1 LYSLNLCLSL
11 IFIPAASNLLNISLN
26 SDKQKIFRMIQLPLS
41 KLSNVGTTIFSQMTQ
56 LANEN
61 EAINLSQGFPD
72 FMPDEELLNHVDH
85 FIKKGFN
92 QYAPLGGMISLKE
105 EIARKI
111 ESSHQAV
118 YHTDSEITV
127 TAGGTQ
133 AIFTAI
139 AAFVKKDDE
148 VIIFEPAYDCYEPTV
163 ELFGGIVRRFE
174 MKAPDYEIDWKAV
187 KNLVTGNTKM
197 IILNN
202 PNNPSGRIL
211 KEEDIQEL
219 IQLVKGTSILI
230 LSDEVYE
237 NIVFDGKK
245 HLSICKYP
253 ELKERSLL
261 VASFGKL
268 FHVTGWKVGYCAAP
282 KNLTD
287 EFRKVHQFNV
297 FCVNTPI
304 QLALAEYMKNDSHY
318 THLNQFFQEKRDF
331 LRNGLSGTSFELMD
345 CEGTYF
351 QAVKYDKISD
361 KNDFD
366 FATELTVGH
375 KVASVPFSSFY
386 KNKLNENV
394 IRLCFAKKQETLER
408 AIENLSKI

>member
-1 LYSLNLCLSL
+1 
-11 IFIPAASNLLNISLN
+11 
-26 SDKQKIFRMIQLPLS
+26 MIQLPLS

-61 EAINLSQGFPD
+61 QAINLSQGFPD
-72 FMPDEELLNHVDH
+72 FMPDPELLNYVDN

-92 QYAPLGGMISLKE
+92 QYAPMGGMIGLKE

-111 ESSHQAV
+111 ENSHQAI
-118 YHTDSEITV
+118 YHPDSEITV

-139 AAFVKKDDE
+139 ATFIKRDDE

-163 ELFGGIVRRFE
+163 ELFGGVIRRFE
-174 MKAPDYEIDWKAV
+174 MKAPDYAIDWNAV
-187 KNLVTGNTKM
+187 KGMVNEKTKM

-211 KEEDIQEL
+211 KESDIQEL
-219 IQLVKGTSILI
+219 IHIVKDTPILI

-237 NIVFDGKK
+237 NIVFDGKQ

-253 ELKERSLL
+253 ELRQRSLL
-261 VASFGKL
+261 IASFGKL

-282 KNLTD
+282 KILTD
-287 EFRKVHQFNV
+287 ELRKVHQFNV
-297 FCVNTPI
+297 FSVNTPI
-304 QLALAEYMKNDSHY
+304 QLALAEYMKDDEHY
-318 THLNQFFQEKRDF
+318 NNLNEFFQKKRDF
-331 LRNGLSGTSFELMD
+331 LRQGLSTTSFELLD

-351 QAVKYDKISD
+351 QALKYDKISD

-366 FATELTVGH
+366 FASELTVTH

-386 KNKLNENV
+386 KNKVNENV
-394 IRLCFAKKQETLER
+394 IRLCFAKKEETLER

>member
-1 LYSLNLCLSL
+1 
-11 IFIPAASNLLNISLN
+11 
-26 SDKQKIFRMIQLPLS
+26 MIQLPLS

-72 FMPDEELLNHVDH
+72 FMPDPELLNYVDH

-92 QYAPLGGMISLKE
+92 QYAPMGGMIGLKE
-105 EIARKI
+105 EIAKKI
-111 ESSHQAV
+111 ENAHQAV
-118 YHTDSEITV
+118 YHPDLEITV

-139 AAFVKKDDE
+139 ASFIKKDDE

-163 ELFGGIVRRFE
+163 ELFGGIVKRFE
-174 MKAPDYEIDWKAV
+174 MKAPDYEIDWDTV
-187 KNLVTGNTKM
+187 KNLVTEKTRM
-197 IILNN
+197 IIINN
-202 PNNPSGRIL
+202 PNNPAGKIL
-211 KEEDIQEL
+211 KEYDIQQL
-219 IQLVKGTSILI
+219 ISIVKDTSILI

-237 NIVFDGKK
+237 NIIFDGKP

-268 FHVTGWKVGYCAAP
+268 FHVTGWKTGYCAAP
-282 KNLTD
+282 ENLMN

-297 FCVNTPI
+297 FSVNTPM
-304 QLALAEYMKNDSHY
+304 QLALAEYMKNPDHY
-318 THLNQFFQEKRDF
+318 KGLSTFFQEKRDF
-331 LRNGLSGTSFELMD
+331 LRQGLSNTSFELLD

-351 QAVKYDKISD
+351 QALKYDAISD
-361 KNDFD
+361 KRDID
-366 FATELTVGH
+366 FARELTITH

-386 KNKLNENV
+386 QNKRDENV
-394 IRLCFAKKQETLER
+394 IRLCFAKKQETLEK
-408 AIENLSKI
+408 AIDNLCKI

>member
-1 LYSLNLCLSL
+1 
-11 IFIPAASNLLNISLN
+11 
-26 SDKQKIFRMIQLPLS
+26 MIQLPFS

-56 LANEN
+56 LANDN
-61 EAINLSQGFPD
+61 KAINLSQGFPD
-72 FMPDEELLNHVDH
+72 FMPDSKLLDYVDH

-111 ESSHQAV
+111 ENSHQAA
-118 YHTDSEITV
+118 YHPDSEITI

-139 AAFVKKDDE
+139 AALIKKDDE

-174 MKAPDYEIDWKAV
+174 MRAPDYEIDWNAV
-187 KNLVTGNTKM
+187 KGLVSEKTKM

-202 PNNPSGRIL
+202 PNNPSGKIL
-211 KEEDIQEL
+211 KEKDIQEL
-219 IQLVKGTSILI
+219 IGIVKDTSILI

-237 NIVFDGKK
+237 NIVFDGKR
-245 HLSICKYP
+245 HISVCQYP
-253 ELKERSLL
+253 ELRERSFLI
-261 VASFGKL
+261 ASFGKL
-268 FHVTGWKVGYCAAP
+268 FHVTGWKIGYCAAP

-304 QLALAEYMKNDSHY
+304 QLALAEYMKEDEHY
-318 THLNQFFQEKRDF
+318 NQLNIFFQEKRDF
-331 LRNGLSGTSFELMD
+331 LRKGLANTSFELLD

-351 QAVKYDKISD
+351 QGVKYDKISD

-366 FATELTVGH
+366 FAQELTINH

-386 KNKLNENV
+386 KNKLSEHV
-394 IRLCFAKKQETLER
+394 IRLCFAKKQETLEQ
-408 AIENLSKI
+408 ALEYLAKV

>member
-1 LYSLNLCLSL
+1 
-11 IFIPAASNLLNISLN
+11 
-26 SDKQKIFRMIQLPLS
+26 MIQLPLS

-72 FMPDEELLNHVDH
+72 FMPDPELLNYVDH

-92 QYAPLGGMISLKE
+92 QYAPMGGMIGLKE
-105 EIARKI
+105 EIAKKI
-111 ESSHQAV
+111 ESAHQAV
-118 YHTDSEITV
+118 YHPDLEITV

-139 AAFVKKDDE
+139 ASFIKKDDE

-163 ELFGGIVRRFE
+163 ELFGGIVKRFE
-174 MKAPDYEIDWKAV
+174 MKAPDYEIDWDTV
-187 KNLVTGNTKM
+187 KNLVTEKTRM
-197 IILNN
+197 IIINN
-202 PNNPSGRIL
+202 PNNPAGKIL
-211 KEEDIQEL
+211 KEYDIQQL
-219 IQLVKGTSILI
+219 ISIVKDTSILI

-237 NIVFDGKK
+237 NIIFDGKP

-268 FHVTGWKVGYCAAP
+268 FHVTGWKIGYCAAP
-282 KNLTD
+282 ENLMN

-297 FCVNTPI
+297 FSVNTPM
-304 QLALAEYMKNDSHY
+304 QLALAEYMKNPHHY
-318 THLNQFFQEKRDF
+318 KGLSAFFQEKRDF
-331 LRNGLSGTSFELMD
+331 LRQGLSNTSFELLD

-351 QAVKYDKISD
+351 QALQYNKISD
-361 KNDFD
+361 KRDID
-366 FATELTVGH
+366 FARELTITH

-386 KNKLNENV
+386 QNKRDENV
-394 IRLCFAKKQETLER
+394 IRLCFAKKQETLEK
-408 AIENLSKI
+408 AIDNLCKI

>member
-1 LYSLNLCLSL
+1 
-11 IFIPAASNLLNISLN
+11 
-26 SDKQKIFRMIQLPLS
+26 MIQLPLS
-41 KLSNVGTTIFSQMTQ
+41 KLSNIGTTIFSQMTQ

-72 FMPDEELLNHVDH
+72 FMPDAELLNYVDH

-92 QYAPLGGMISLKE
+92 QYAPMGGMIGLKE

-111 ESSHQAV
+111 ENAHQAV
-118 YHTDSEITV
+118 YHPDTEITV
-127 TAGGTQ
+127 TSGGTQ

-139 AAFVKKDDE
+139 ATFVKKEDE

-163 ELFGGIVRRFE
+163 ELFGGVVKRFE
-174 MKAPDYEIDWKAV
+174 MKAPDYEIDWNAV
-187 KNLVTGNTKM
+187 RNLVSAQTKM

-211 KEEDIQEL
+211 KEKDIREL
-219 IQLVKGTSILI
+219 INIVQGTSILI

-237 NIVFDGKK
+237 NIVFDGKQ

-287 EFRKVHQFNV
+287 EFRKIHQFNV
-297 FCVNTPI
+297 FSVNTPI
-304 QLALAEYMKNDSHY
+304 QMALAEYMKNDEHY
-318 THLNQFFQEKRDF
+318 NQLNQFFQEKRDF
-331 LRNGLSGTSFELMD
+331 LRQGLTTTSFELLD

-351 QAVKYDKISD
+351 QALKYDKISD

-366 FATELTVGH
+366 FASELTITH

-386 KNKLNENV
+386 KNKRNDHV
-394 IRLCFAKKQETLER
+394 IRLCFAKKQETLEK
-408 AIENLSKI
+408 ALENLAKL

>member
-1 LYSLNLCLSL
+1 
-11 IFIPAASNLLNISLN
+11 
-26 SDKQKIFRMIQLPLS
+26 
-41 KLSNVGTTIFSQMTQ
+41 MTQ

-72 FMPDEELLNHVDH
+72 FMPDSELLDHVDY

-92 QYAPLGGMISLKE
+92 QYAPMGGMIGLKE

-111 ESSHQAV
+111 ENPHQSV
-118 YHTDSEITV
+118 YHPDSEITV

-139 AAFVKKDDE
+139 ATFVKKEDE

-163 ELFGGIVRRFE
+163 ELFGGIVKRFE
-174 MKAPDYEIDWKAV
+174 MKAPDYEIDWNVV
-187 KNLVTGNTKM
+187 KNLVSEKTKM

-202 PNNPSGRIL
+202 PNNPSGKIL
-211 KEEDIQEL
+211 KENDIQEL
-219 IQLVKGTSILI
+219 IKIVEGTSILI

-237 NIVFDGKK
+237 NIVFDGKQ

-253 ELKERSLL
+253 ELKNRSLL

-282 KNLTD
+282 KYLTD

-297 FCVNTPI
+297 FSVNTPM
-304 QLALAEYMKNDSHY
+304 QLALAEYMKNPDHY
-318 THLNQFFQEKRDF
+318 NQLNQFFQEKRDF
-331 LRNGLSGTSFELMD
+331 LRQGLANTSFELLN

-351 QAVKYDKISD
+351 QALKYDKISD
-361 KNDFD
+361 KNDLD
-366 FATELTVGH
+366 FAHELTINH

-408 AIENLSKI
+408 ALENLSKL

>member
-1 LYSLNLCLSL
+1 
-11 IFIPAASNLLNISLN
+11 
-26 SDKQKIFRMIQLPLS
+26 MIQLPLS

-56 LANEN
+56 LSNEN

-72 FMPDEELLNHVDH
+72 FMPDSELLDYVDL

-92 QYAPLGGMISLKE
+92 QYAPMGGMINLKE
-105 EIARKI
+105 QIAQKI
-111 ESSHQAV
+111 ENTHQFN
-118 YHTDSEITV
+118 YHPDSEITI

-133 AIFTAI
+133 AIFTTI
-139 AAFVKKDDE
+139 ATFIKKDDE

-163 ELFGGIVRRFE
+163 ELFGGIVKRFE
-174 MKAPDYEIDWKAV
+174 MTAPDYEINWKTV
-187 KNLVTGNTKM
+187 KELVNDNTKM

-202 PNNPSGRIL
+202 PNNPSGKIL
-211 KEEDIQEL
+211 KDKDIQEL
-219 IQLVKGTSILI
+219 ISIVKGTSILI

-237 NIVFDGKK
+237 NIVYDNKQ
-245 HLSICKYP
+245 HLSICRYP
-253 ELKERSLL
+253 ELAKRSLL

-297 FCVNTPI
+297 FSVNTPI
-304 QLALAEYMKNDSHY
+304 QLALAEYMKNEHHY
-318 THLNQFFQEKRDF
+318 QQLNQFFQEKRDF
-331 LRNGLSGTSFELMD
+331 LREGLSSTSFELLD

-351 QAVKYDKISD
+351 QALKYNKISD
-361 KNDFD
+361 KNDLD
-366 FATELTVGH
+366 FARELTIQH

-386 KNKLNENV
+386 KNKRNEHV
-394 IRLCFAKKQETLER
+394 IRLCFAKKRETLER
-408 AIENLSKI
+408 AIENLSKF

>member
-1 LYSLNLCLSL
+1 
-11 IFIPAASNLLNISLN
+11 
-26 SDKQKIFRMIQLPLS
+26 MIQLPLS

-72 FMPDEELLNHVDH
+72 FMPDSELLDHVDH

-92 QYAPLGGMISLKE
+92 QYAPMGGMIGLKE
-105 EIARKI
+105 EIAGKI
-111 ESSHQAV
+111 ENSHQAV
-118 YHTDSEITV
+118 YHPDSEITV

-139 AAFVKKDDE
+139 ATFVKKEDE

-163 ELFGGIVRRFE
+163 ELFGGIVKRFE
-174 MKAPDYEIDWKAV
+174 MKAPDYDIDWNVV
-187 KNLVTGNTKM
+187 KSLVSEKTKM

-202 PNNPSGRIL
+202 PNNPSGKIL
-211 KEEDIQEL
+211 KEHDIQEL
-219 IQLVKGTSILI
+219 IKIVEGTSILI

-237 NIVFDGKK
+237 NIVFDGKQ

-253 ELKERSLL
+253 ELKNRSLL

-268 FHVTGWKVGYCAAP
+268 FHVTGWKIGYCAAP
-282 KNLTD
+282 KYLTD
-287 EFRKVHQFNV
+287 EFRKIHQFNV
-297 FCVNTPI
+297 FSVNTPM
-304 QLALAEYMKNDSHY
+304 QLALAEYMKNPDHY
-318 THLNQFFQEKRDF
+318 NQLNHFFQEKRDF
-331 LRNGLSGTSFELMD
+331 LRQGLANTSFELLD

-351 QAVKYDKISD
+351 QALKYDNISD
-361 KNDFD
+361 KNDLD
-366 FATELTVGH
+366 FAHELTINH

-408 AIENLSKI
+408 ALENLSKL

>member
-1 LYSLNLCLSL
+1 
-11 IFIPAASNLLNISLN
+11 
-26 SDKQKIFRMIQLPLS
+26 MIQLPLS
-41 KLSNVGTTIFSQMTQ
+41 KLSNIGTTIFSQMTQ

-72 FMPDEELLNHVDH
+72 FMPDAELLNYVDH

-92 QYAPLGGMISLKE
+92 QYAPMGGMIGLKE

-111 ESSHQAV
+111 ENSHQAV
-118 YHTDSEITV
+118 YHPDTEITV
-127 TAGGTQ
+127 TSGGTQ

-139 AAFVKKDDE
+139 ATFVKKEDE

-163 ELFGGIVRRFE
+163 ELFGGIIKRFE
-174 MKAPDYEIDWKAV
+174 MKAPDYEIDWTAV
-187 KNLVTGNTKM
+187 KNLVSDKTKM

-211 KEEDIQEL
+211 KEKDIQEL
-219 IQLVKGTSILI
+219 INIVKETSILI

-237 NIVFDGKK
+237 NIVFDGKQ

-287 EFRKVHQFNV
+287 EFRKIHQFNV
-297 FCVNTPI
+297 FSVNTPI
-304 QLALAEYMKNDSHY
+304 QMALAENMKNDEHY
-318 THLNQFFQEKRDF
+318 NQLNQFFQEKRDF
-331 LRNGLSGTSFELMD
+331 LRQGLATTSFELLD

-351 QAVKYDKISD
+351 QALKYDKISD

-366 FATELTVGH
+366 FASELTITH

-386 KNKLNENV
+386 KNKRNDHV
-394 IRLCFAKKQETLER
+394 IRLCFAKKQETLEK
-408 AIENLSKI
+408 ALENLAKL

>member
-1 LYSLNLCLSL
+1 
-11 IFIPAASNLLNISLN
+11 
-26 SDKQKIFRMIQLPLS
+26 MIQLPLS

-72 FMPDEELLNHVDH
+72 FMPDPELLNYVDH

-92 QYAPLGGMISLKE
+92 QYAPMGGMIGLKE
-105 EIARKI
+105 EIAKKI
-111 ESSHQAV
+111 ENAHQAV
-118 YHTDSEITV
+118 YHPDLEITV

-139 AAFVKKDDE
+139 SSFIKKDDE

-163 ELFGGIVRRFE
+163 ELFGGIVKRFE
-174 MKAPDYEIDWKAV
+174 MKAPDYEINWSDV
-187 KNLVTGNTKM
+187 KNLVTDKTRM
-197 IILNN
+197 IIINN
-202 PNNPSGRIL
+202 PNNPAGKIL

-219 IQLVKGTSILI
+219 ITIVKDTSILI

-237 NIVFDGKK
+237 NIVFDGKP
-245 HLSICKYP
+245 HLSICQYP

-282 KNLTD
+282 ENLTA

-297 FCVNTPI
+297 FSVNTPV
-304 QLALAEYMKNDSHY
+304 QLALAEYMKNPDHY
-318 THLNQFFQEKRDF
+318 NNLSAFFQEKRDF
-331 LRNGLSGTSFELMD
+331 LRQGLANTGFELLN

-351 QAVKYDKISD
+351 QALKYDKISD
-361 KNDFD
+361 QSDID
-366 FATELTVGH
+366 FARELTISH

-394 IRLCFAKKQETLER
+394 IRLCFAKKQETLEK

>member
-1 LYSLNLCLSL
+1 
-11 IFIPAASNLLNISLN
+11 
-26 SDKQKIFRMIQLPLS
+26 MIQLPLS
-41 KLSNVGTTIFSQMTQ
+41 KLSNIGTTIFSQMTQ

-72 FMPDEELLNHVDH
+72 FMPDPELLDHVDY

-92 QYAPLGGMISLKE
+92 QYAPMGGMITLKE

-111 ESSHQAV
+111 ENSHQAI
-118 YHTDSEITV
+118 YHPDSEITV

-133 AIFTAI
+133 AIFTAV
-139 AAFVKKDDE
+139 ATFVKKDDE

-163 ELFGGIVRRFE
+163 ELFGGIIKRFE
-174 MKAPDYEIDWKAV
+174 MKAPDYTIDWTAV
-187 KNLVTGNTKM
+187 KNLVTDKTKM

-202 PNNPSGRIL
+202 PNNPSGKIL
-211 KEEDIQEL
+211 TEHDIQEL
-219 IQLVKGTSILI
+219 ISIVKGTSIFI

-245 HLSICKYP
+245 HLSIAKYP

-268 FHVTGWKVGYCAAP
+268 FHVTGWKIGYCAAP
-282 KNLTD
+282 KVLTD
-287 EFRKVHQFNV
+287 EFRKIHQFNV
-297 FCVNTPI
+297 FSVNTPM
-304 QLALAEYMKNDSHY
+304 QLALAAYMKNEDHY
-318 THLNQFFQEKRDF
+318 NHLSQFFQEKRDF
-331 LRNGLSGTSFELMD
+331 LRKGLAGTSFELLD

-351 QAVKYDKISD
+351 QALKYDKISD

-366 FATELTVGH
+366 FASELTITH

-386 KNKLNENV
+386 KNKLNEHV

>member
-1 LYSLNLCLSL
+1 
-11 IFIPAASNLLNISLN
+11 
-26 SDKQKIFRMIQLPLS
+26 MIQLPLS

-72 FMPDEELLNHVDH
+72 FMPDSELLDLVDQ

-92 QYAPLGGMISLKE
+92 QYAPMGGMIGLKE

-111 ESSHQAV
+111 ENSHQAI
-118 YHTDSEITV
+118 YHPDSEITV

-139 AAFVKKDDE
+139 ATFVKKDDE

-163 ELFGGIVRRFE
+163 ELFGGIVKRFE
-174 MKAPDYEIDWKAV
+174 MKAPDEIDWNTV
-187 KNLVTGNTKM
+187 KNLVSDKTKM
-197 IILNN
+197 IIMNN
-202 PNNPSGRIL
+202 PNNPSGKIL
-211 KEEDIQEL
+211 KENDLQEL
-219 IQLVKGTSILI
+219 IKIVEGTSILI

-237 NIVFDGKK
+237 NIVFDGKQ
-245 HLSICKYP
+245 HLSISKYP
-253 ELKERSLL
+253 ELKNRSLL

-268 FHVTGWKVGYCAAP
+268 FHVTGWKIGYCAAP
-282 KNLTD
+282 KYLTD
-287 EFRKVHQFNV
+287 EFRKIHQFNV
-297 FCVNTPI
+297 FSVNTPI
-304 QLALAEYMKNDSHY
+304 QMALAEYMKNDEHY
-318 THLNQFFQEKRDF
+318 NHLNQFFQEKRDF
-331 LRNGLSGTSFELMD
+331 LRKGLANTSFELLD

-351 QAVKYDKISD
+351 QALKYDKISD

-366 FATELTVGH
+366 FASELTINH

-394 IRLCFAKKQETLER
+394 IRLCFAKKQETLEK
-408 AIENLSKI
+408 AIDNLSKL

>member
-1 LYSLNLCLSL
+1 
-11 IFIPAASNLLNISLN
+11 
-26 SDKQKIFRMIQLPLS
+26 MIHLPLS

-72 FMPDEELLNHVDH
+72 FMPDSELLDHVTH

-92 QYAPLGGMISLKE
+92 QYAPMGGMIALKE
-105 EIARKI
+105 EIAKKI
-111 ESSHQAV
+111 ENAHQAV
-118 YHTDSEITV
+118 YHPDQEITV

-139 AAFVKKDDE
+139 ASFIKRDDE

-163 ELFGGIVRRFE
+163 ELFGGIVKRFE
-174 MKAPDYEIDWKAV
+174 MKAPDYEINWNAV
-187 KNLVTGNTKM
+187 KNLVTDKTRM
-197 IILNN
+197 IIINN
-202 PNNPSGRIL
+202 PNNPAGKIL

-219 IQLVKGTSILI
+219 ITIVKDTSILI

-237 NIVFDGKK
+237 NIVFDRKP

-268 FHVTGWKVGYCAAP
+268 FHVTGWKIGYCAAP
-282 KNLTD
+282 ENLTA

-297 FCVNTPI
+297 FSVNTPM
-304 QLALAEYMKNDSHY
+304 QLALAEYMKNPDHY
-318 THLNQFFQEKRDF
+318 SGLSTFFQEKRDF
-331 LRNGLSGTSFELMD
+331 LRQGLANTGFELLD

-351 QAVKYDKISD
+351 QALKYNKISD
-361 KNDFD
+361 QSDID
-366 FATELTVGH
+366 FARELTISH

-394 IRLCFAKKQETLER
+394 IRLCFAKKQETLEK

>member
-1 LYSLNLCLSL
+1 
-11 IFIPAASNLLNISLN
+11 
-26 SDKQKIFRMIQLPLS
+26 MIQLPSS
-41 KLSNVGTTIFSQMTQ
+41 KLPTVGTTIFTQMSQ
-56 LANEN
+56 LANQHQ
-61 EAINLSQGFPD
+61 AINLSQGFPD
-72 FMPDEELLNHVDH
+72 FETDSKLLNLADD

-92 QYAPLGGMISLKE
+92 QYAPLGGIMGLKE

-111 ESSHQAV
+111 ENSHNAV
-118 YHTDSEITV
+118 YHPESEITI

-139 AAFVKKDDE
+139 ATFVQKDDE

-163 ELFGGIVRRFE
+163 ELFGGIVKRFQ
-174 MKAPDYEIDWKAV
+174 MKAPDYEIDWNV
-187 KNLVTGNTKM
+187 VRNLVSEKTKM

-202 PNNPSGRIL
+202 PNNPSGKIL
-211 KEEDIQEL
+211 KENDIQEL
-219 IQLVKGTSILI
+219 IKIVKDTNILI

-237 NIVFDGKK
+237 NIVFDGNQ

-268 FHVTGWKVGYCAAP
+268 FHITGWKIGYCAAP
-282 KNLTD
+282 KALTD

-297 FCVNTPI
+297 FCVNTPL
-304 QLALAEYMKNDSHY
+304 QMALAEYMKNDEHY
-318 THLNQFFQEKRDF
+318 NQLDKFFQEKRDF
-331 LRNGLSGTSFELMD
+331 LRQGLAQTSFELLD

-366 FATELTVGH
+366 FATELTINH
-375 KVASVPFSSFY
+375 KVASIPFSAFY
-386 KNKLNENV
+386 KDKLNENV
-394 IRLCFAKKQETLER
+394 IRLCFAKKNETLEK
-408 AIENLSKI
+408 AIENLVKL

>member
-1 LYSLNLCLSL
+1 
-11 IFIPAASNLLNISLN
+11 
-26 SDKQKIFRMIQLPLS
+26 MIHLPLS

-72 FMPDEELLNHVDH
+72 FMPDSELLDHVTH

-92 QYAPLGGMISLKE
+92 QYAPMGGMIALKE
-105 EIARKI
+105 EIAKKI
-111 ESSHQAV
+111 ENAHQAV
-118 YHTDSEITV
+118 YHPDQEITI

-139 AAFVKKDDE
+139 ASFVKRDDE

-163 ELFGGIVRRFE
+163 ELFGGIVKRFE
-174 MKAPDYEIDWKAV
+174 MRAPDYEIDWNAV
-187 KNLVTGNTKM
+187 KNLVTDKTRM

-202 PNNPSGRIL
+202 PNNPSGKVL
-211 KEEDIQEL
+211 KENDFSEL
-219 IQLVKGTSILI
+219 ISIVKDTSILI

-237 NIVFDGKK
+237 NIVFDGRQ
-245 HLSICKYP
+245 HISICKYP

-282 KNLTD
+282 ENLTT
-287 EFRKVHQFNV
+287 EFRKIHQFNV
-297 FCVNTPI
+297 FSVNTPI
-304 QLALAEYMKNDSHY
+304 QLALAEYMKNPDHY
-318 THLNQFFQEKRDF
+318 NGLSKFFQDKRDF
-331 LRNGLSGTSFELMD
+331 LRQGLSNTSFELLD

-351 QAVKYDKISD
+351 QALKYDKISD
-361 KNDFD
+361 KSDID
-366 FATELTVGH
+366 FARELTISH

-386 KNKLNENV
+386 KNKLDENV
-394 IRLCFAKKQETLER
+394 IRLCFAKKQDTLEK
-408 AIENLSKI
+408 ALENLSKI

>member
-1 LYSLNLCLSL
+1 
-11 IFIPAASNLLNISLN
+11 
-26 SDKQKIFRMIQLPLS
+26 MIQLPSS
-41 KLSNVGTTIFSQMTQ
+41 KLPNVGTTIFTQMSQ
-56 LANEN
+56 LANQHQ
-61 EAINLSQGFPD
+61 AINLSQGFPD
-72 FMPDEELLNHVDH
+72 FETDSKLLNLADD

-92 QYAPLGGMISLKE
+92 QYAPLGGIMGLKE

-111 ESSHQAV
+111 ENSHSAV
-118 YHTDSEITV
+118 YHPESEITI

-139 AAFVKKDDE
+139 ATFVQKDDE

-163 ELFGGIVRRFE
+163 ELFGGIVKRFQ
-174 MKAPDYEIDWKAV
+174 MKAPDYEIDWSTV
-187 KNLVTGNTKM
+187 RNLVSEKTKM

-202 PNNPSGRIL
+202 PNNPLGKIL
-211 KEEDIQEL
+211 KENDIQEL
-219 IQLVKGTSILI
+219 IKIVKDTNILI

-237 NIVFDGKK
+237 NIVFDGNQ

-268 FHVTGWKVGYCAAP
+268 FHITGWKIGYCATP
-282 KNLTD
+282 KALSD

-297 FCVNTPI
+297 FCVNTPL
-304 QLALAEYMKNDSHY
+304 QMALGEYMKNDEHY
-318 THLNQFFQEKRDF
+318 NQLNQFFQEKRDF
-331 LRNGLSGTSFELMD
+331 LRQGLAQTSFELLD

-351 QAVKYDKISD
+351 QALKYDKISD

-366 FATELTVGH
+366 FATELTINH
-375 KVASVPFSSFY
+375 KVASIPFSAFY
-386 KNKLNENV
+386 KDKLNENV
-394 IRLCFAKKQETLER
+394 IRLCFAKKNETLEK
-408 AIENLSKI
+408 AIENLEKI

>member
-1 LYSLNLCLSL
+1 
-11 IFIPAASNLLNISLN
+11 
-26 SDKQKIFRMIQLPLS
+26 MIQLPLS
-41 KLSNVGTTIFSQMTQ
+41 KLSDIGTTIFSQMTQ

-61 EAINLSQGFPD
+61 QAINLSQGFPD
-72 FMPDEELLNHVDH
+72 FMADTELLDYAGD
-85 FIKKGFN
+85 FIKKGVN
-92 QYAPLGGMISLKE
+92 QYAPLGGIISLKE

-111 ESSHQAV
+111 ENSHQAI
-118 YHTDSEITV
+118 YHPESEITV

-139 AAFVKKDDE
+139 ATFIKKDDE

-163 ELFGGIVRRFE
+163 ELFGGIVKRFE
-174 MKAPDYEIDWKAV
+174 MKAPDYNIDWNTV
-187 KNLVTGNTKM
+187 KGLVTDKTKM

-202 PNNPSGRIL
+202 PNNPSGKIL
-211 KEEDIQEL
+211 KENDIQEL
-219 IQLVKGTSILI
+219 IKLVKDTPILI

-237 NIVFDGKK
+237 NIVFDGKQ
-245 HLSICKYP
+245 HLSLCKYP
-253 ELKERSLL
+253 ELKERTLL

-282 KNLTD
+282 KALTD

-304 QLALAEYMKNDSHY
+304 QLALGEYMKNEDHY
-318 THLNQFFQEKRDF
+318 NHLNEFFQKKRDF
-331 LRNGLSGTSFELMD
+331 LREGLKNTSFELLD

-351 QAVKYDKISD
+351 QALKYSKISD
-361 KNDFD
+361 KNDFE
-366 FATELTVGH
+366 FAHELTVTH

-386 KNKLNENV
+386 KNKLNEHV
-394 IRLCFAKKQETLER
+394 IRLCFAKKEETLEK
-408 AIENLSKI
+408 AIENLSKL

>member
-1 LYSLNLCLSL
+1 
-11 IFIPAASNLLNISLN
+11 
-26 SDKQKIFRMIQLPLS
+26 MIQLPLS

-72 FMPDEELLNHVDH
+72 FMPDSELLGHVDQ

-92 QYAPLGGMISLKE
+92 QYAPMAGMTALKE
-105 EIARKI
+105 QIATKI
-111 ESSHQAV
+111 ENSHRAI
-118 YHTDSEITV
+118 YHPDSEITV

-133 AIFTAI
+133 AIFTTI
-139 AAFVKKDDE
+139 ASFIRKDDE

-163 ELFGGIVRRFE
+163 ELFGGIVKRFE
-174 MKAPDYEIDWKAV
+174 MKAPNYEIDWNIV
-187 KNLVTGNTKM
+187 KNLVSDKTKM

-202 PNNPSGRIL
+202 PNNPAGKIL
-211 KEEDIQEL
+211 KENDIQEL
-219 IQLVKGTSILI
+219 IKIVRGTSILI

-237 NIVFDGKK
+237 NIVFDGKE
-245 HLSICKYP
+245 HLSVCKYP
-253 ELKERSLL
+253 ELKERSIM

-282 KNLTD
+282 EHLTN
-287 EFRKVHQFNV
+287 EFRKIHQFNV
-297 FCVNTPI
+297 FSVNTPM
-304 QLALAEYMKNDSHY
+304 QLALAEYMKNPDHY
-318 THLNQFFQEKRDF
+318 NDLNSFFQEKRDF
-331 LRNGLSGTSFELMD
+331 LRQGLSNTSFELLD

-351 QAVKYDKISD
+351 QALKYDKISD
-361 KNDFD
+361 KNDLD
-366 FATELTVGH
+366 FARELTISH

-394 IRLCFAKKQETLER
+394 IRLCFAKKKETLEK
-408 AIENLSKI
+408 ALENLSKL

>member
-1 LYSLNLCLSL
+1 
-11 IFIPAASNLLNISLN
+11 
-26 SDKQKIFRMIQLPLS
+26 MIQLPFS
-41 KLSNVGTTIFSQMTQ
+41 KLSDIGTTIFSQMTQ

-61 EAINLSQGFPD
+61 QAINLSQGFPD
-72 FMPDEELLNHVDH
+72 FMPDNELLNYVDE

-92 QYAPLGGMISLKE
+92 QYAPLGGIMGLKE

-111 ESSHQAV
+111 ENSHQAI
-118 YHTDSEITV
+118 YHPDSEITI

-139 AAFVKKDDE
+139 ATFIKRDDE

-163 ELFGGIVRRFE
+163 ELFGGVVKRFE
-174 MKAPDYEIDWKAV
+174 MKAPDYEIDWNVVRQLISEK
-187 KNLVTGNTKM
+187 TKM

-202 PNNPSGRIL
+202 PNNPSGKIL
-211 KEEDIQEL
+211 KEKDIQEL
-219 IQLVKGTSILI
+219 ISIVKNTSILI

-237 NIVFDGKK
+237 NIVFDGKQ

-282 KNLTD
+282 KALTD

-304 QLALAEYMKNDSHY
+304 QLALAEYMKNDDHY
-318 THLNQFFQEKRDF
+318 NYLNEFFQEKRDF
-331 LRNGLSGTSFELMD
+331 LRRGLANTSFELLD

-351 QAVKYDKISD
+351 QALKYDKISD
-361 KNDFD
+361 KNDFE
-366 FATELTVGH
+366 FASELTITH

-394 IRLCFAKKQETLER
+394 IRLCFAKKEETLEK
-408 AIENLSKI
+408 AIEHLMKI

>member
-1 LYSLNLCLSL
+1 
-11 IFIPAASNLLNISLN
+11 
-26 SDKQKIFRMIQLPLS
+26 MIQLPLS
-41 KLSNVGTTIFSQMTQ
+41 KLSNIGTTIFSQMTQ

-72 FMPDEELLNHVDH
+72 FMPDPELLDHVDY

-92 QYAPLGGMISLKE
+92 QYAPMGGMITLKE

-111 ESSHQAV
+111 ENSHQAI
-118 YHTDSEITV
+118 YHPDSEITV

-133 AIFTAI
+133 AIFTAV
-139 AAFVKKDDE
+139 ATFVKKDDE

-163 ELFGGIVRRFE
+163 ELFGGIIKRFE
-174 MKAPDYEIDWKAV
+174 MKAPDYTIDWTAV
-187 KNLVTGNTKM
+187 KNLVTDKTKM

-202 PNNPSGRIL
+202 PNNPSGKIL
-211 KEEDIQEL
+211 TEHDIQEL
-219 IQLVKGTSILI
+219 ISIVKGTSILI

-237 NIVFDGKK
+237 NIVFDGKQ
-245 HLSICKYP
+245 HLSIAKYP

-268 FHVTGWKVGYCAAP
+268 FHVTGWKIGYCAAP
-282 KNLTD
+282 KVLTD
-287 EFRKVHQFNV
+287 EFRKIHQFNV
-297 FCVNTPI
+297 FSVNTPM
-304 QLALAEYMKNDSHY
+304 QLALAAYMKNEDHY
-318 THLNQFFQEKRDF
+318 NHLSQFFQEKRDF
-331 LRNGLSGTSFELMD
+331 LRKGLAGTSFELLD

-351 QAVKYDKISD
+351 QALKYDKISD

-366 FATELTVGH
+366 FASELTITH

-386 KNKLNENV
+386 KNKLNEHV
-394 IRLCFAKKQETLER
+394 IRLCFAKKQETLEK